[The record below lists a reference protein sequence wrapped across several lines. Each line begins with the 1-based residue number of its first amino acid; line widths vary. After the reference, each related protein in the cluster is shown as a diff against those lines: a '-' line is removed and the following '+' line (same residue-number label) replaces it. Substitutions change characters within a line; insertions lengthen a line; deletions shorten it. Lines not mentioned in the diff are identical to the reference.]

1 MKLLTINV
9 VSKDLQLFEEN
20 NAELLKAASE
30 SNNVEINKIPFEDD
44 KQYEIFCRLLKECD
58 AKYILFLDES
68 NILTP
73 DSLSEILSALSEQ
86 YAPAFAMHLITEL
99 DKAVSKTAKTFKLGA
114 VSKNLLCF
122 NRFIFEADFLRGINL
137 THEDSSVFEEK
148 ILLCL
153 NGEGDSLPLANCA
166 KIFTSKALENDINS
180 YEKQFKK
187 EWYLNVFEELILP
200 FLKSNR
206 PTANQ
211 QRFIMYCLALRFYL
225 NLNSRDKFA
234 IEDEEID
241 RFFDLAIKTLTFID
255 DRYILEILN
264 ELHLP
269 KSLAFHFLKLKSGEN
284 LKISMAGQNKN
295 SFYLNYIH
303 LGNDSIKLV
312 INAINFEDNSLK
324 FDGEI
329 LGSYML
335 EEVDDNFKVILNGKE
350 VPHEQTFVYN
360 ITKAFG
366 RSLLRPYSFSFEIP
380 YDKANGELCFELNFA
395 EKSITLPLL
404 FQKTAA
410 RLIPY
415 KFSYYTFANKTLRVS
430 DRKILISK
438 TRKYKIFF
446 YEIMMILKSVFLR
459 SSFKT
464 GLIAALLR
472 VLYWLAKPF
481 YKKPIY
487 IFFDKLYKAGDNAE
501 YLFDYCVENFKDT
514 NSYYIVNA
522 DSLDYKRLKAKYGKH
537 VLKFNS
543 LRQKLKVLHA
553 DTIFATHSPVLPFC
567 GFGVSLQYCFRNLL
581 KAKVVC
587 IQHGL
592 TIQNIAQYQNRLQD
606 NTRMYFC
613 ASKYEIENLKNKVYG
628 YTDEL
633 YLTGSPR
640 YDGLVN
646 RDQKQI
652 LIAPTWRRNIVI
664 TGNRIGTSKAY
675 NPDFKKTKYFEI
687 YNRLINDPRLTA
699 AAAEKGYKIIFLIHP
714 TLSSQVEDYDTNP
727 YLEIIPAISDIS
739 YEKMLTESSIM
750 LTDYSGIQFD
760 FAYMKKPL
768 LYYHPKELPPQYTEG
783 VYKYETMSFGPII
796 TEYDDIV
803 ASLCEYIENDCKMTN
818 EYKARVDDFFAYTD
832 RSNCERIMKIVKK

>member
-1 MKLLTINV
+1 MKLLTINI
-9 VSKDLQLFEEN
+9 VSENLGLFEEN
-20 NAELLKAASE
+20 NAELLKATAQNKEVKINRASLE
-30 SNNVEINKIPFEDD
+30 KEDR
-44 KQYEIFCRLLKECD
+44 YEAFSRLLTECD
-58 AKYILFLDES
+58 SRYILFLDES
-68 NILTP
+68 NILTKE
-73 DSLSEILSALSEQ
+73 SLFMILSALKEQ
-86 YAPAFAMHLITEL
+86 YAPAFAMHLVTKL
-99 DKAVSKTAKTFKLGA
+99 DKKVSADAKTFKLGA
-114 VSKNLLCF
+114 VSKNLLYF
-122 NRFIFEADFLRGINL
+122 NRFIFSCDFLRSINL
-137 THEDSSVFEEK
+137 TKADSKFFQDK
-148 ILLCL
+148 ILLHL
-153 NGEGDSLPLANCA
+153 NGEGDSLPLANAA
-166 KIFTSKALENDINS
+166 KIYTSKALEKDINL
-180 YEKQFKK
+180 YENQFKK
-187 EWYLNVFEELILP
+187 EWYLDLFEELVVP
-200 FLKSNR
+200 FLELNR
-206 PTANQ
+206 PTTNQ

-234 IEDEEID
+234 IEGEEID
-241 RFFDLAIKTLTFID
+241 KFFDLSIKTLSFIE

-264 ELHLP
+264 ELNLS
-269 KSLAFHFLKLKSGEN
+269 KALAFHFLKLKLGEN
-284 LKISMAGQNKN
+284 LKVTMTGETGN
-295 SFYLNYIH
+295 SFYLNYIRF
-303 LGNDSIKLV
+303 GEESIRIAVK
-312 INAINFEDNSLK
+312 AINFEKNCLK
-324 FDGEI
+324 VDADI
-329 LGSYML
+329 LGNYML
-335 EEVDDNFKVILNGKE
+335 DDVENNFSVLLGGEKI
-350 VPHEQTFVYN
+350 PYEQTFVYN

-366 RSLLRPYSFSFEIP
+366 RSLLRPYSFCFEIP
-380 YDKANGELCFELNFA
+380 YEKAAGELCFTLDFA
-395 EKSITLPLL
+395 GKSITLPLL
-404 FQKTAA
+404 LQKTAA
-410 RLIPY
+410 RLIPFR
-415 KFSYYTFANKTLRVS
+415 FSYFTFADKMLQVRGK
-430 DRKILISK
+430 KIIISK
-438 TRKYKIFF
+438 AKKVKIFA

-459 SSFKT
+459 SSIKT
-464 GLIAALLR
+464 GIIAALLR
-472 VLYWLAKPF
+472 VLYWLTKPF
-481 YKKPIY
+481 CVKPVY

-501 YLFDYCVENFKDT
+501 YLFDYCHQNFKDT
-514 NSYYIVNA
+514 NSYYVVNA
-522 DSLDYKRLKAKYGKH
+522 DSLDYKRLKAKYGRH
-537 VLKFNS
+537 VLKFNT

-613 ASKYEIENLKNKVYG
+613 ASKYEIENLKNKIYG

-646 RDQKQI
+646 RDKKQI

-664 TGNRIGTSKAY
+664 TGNNIGTSKAY

-687 YNRLINDPRLTA
+687 YNRLINDQRLTA

-714 TLSSQVEDYDTNP
+714 TLSSQVGDYDTNP

-739 YEKMLTESSIM
+739 YEKMLTESSLM

-803 ASLCEYIENDCKMTN
+803 TSLCEYIENDCKMTD
-818 EYKARVDDFFAYTD
+818 EYKTRVDDFFAYTD
-832 RSNCERIMKIVKK
+832 HSNCERIMKIIKK

>member
-1 MKLLTINV
+1 MKLLTINI
-9 VSKDLQLFEEN
+9 VSENIGFFEEN
-20 NAELLKAASE
+20 NAELLKAADQNE
-30 SNNVEINKIPFEDD
+30 EVKINKVSLQNEER
-44 KQYEIFCRLLKECD
+44 YEVFCRLLKECD
-58 AKYILFLDES
+58 SRYILFLDES
-68 NILTP
+68 NVLTKESLFMILN
-73 DSLSEILSALSEQ
+73 ALNKQ
-86 YAPAFAMHLITEL
+86 YAPAFAMHIITAL
-99 DKAVSKTAKTFKLGA
+99 DKDVSAKAKTFKLGA
-114 VSKNLLCF
+114 VSKNPLYF
-122 NRFIFEADFLRGINL
+122 NRFIFLSDFLRSINL
-137 THEDSSVFEEK
+137 TASDRDFFEEK
-148 ILLCL
+148 ILLHL
-153 NGEGDSLPLANCA
+153 NGQGDTIPLANAA
-166 KIFTSKALENDINS
+166 KLYTSKALEKDINS

-187 EWYLNVFEELILP
+187 EWYLNLFKELVLP
-200 FLKSNR
+200 FLKQNR

-234 IEDEEID
+234 IEGEEID
-241 RFFDLAIKTLTFID
+241 RFFDLSIQTLAFIE
-255 DRYILEILN
+255 DRYVLEILS
-264 ELHLP
+264 ELNLS
-269 KSLAFHFLKLKSGEN
+269 KALAFHFLKLKLGQELKVTMTGERE
-284 LKISMAGQNKN
+284 N
-295 SFYLNYIH
+295 SFYLNYIRF
-303 LGNDSIKLV
+303 GKDSIKLAV
-312 INAINFEDNSLK
+312 KAINFENNSLK
-324 FDGEI
+324 IDADIF
-329 LGSYML
+329 GSYMFDVT
-335 EEVDDNFKVILNGKE
+335 EDNFSVMLNGEKI
-350 VPHEQTFVYN
+350 PYTQTFVYN

-366 RSLLRPYSFSFEIP
+366 RSLLRPYSFCFEIP
-380 YDKANGELCFELNFA
+380 YEKASGELCFRLDFA
-395 EKSITLPLL
+395 GRSITLPLL
-404 FQKTAA
+404 LKKTAA

-415 KFSYYTFANKTLRVS
+415 RFSYFTFADKMLRIKGNKIIIS
-430 DRKILISK
+430 KAKKAKILIC
-438 TRKYKIFF
+438 
-446 YEIMMILKSVFLR
+446 EIMMILKSVFLR
-459 SSFKT
+459 SSIKT
-464 GLIAALLR
+464 GIIAALLR
-472 VLYWLAKPF
+472 VLYWLTKPF
-481 YKKPIY
+481 CVKPVY

-501 YLFDYCVENFKDT
+501 YLFDYCHQNFKDT
-514 NSYYIVNA
+514 NSYYVVNES
-522 DSLDYKRLKAKYGKH
+522 SLDYKRLKAKYGRH

-613 ASKYEIENLKNKVYG
+613 ASKYEIENLKNDIYG

-646 RDQKQI
+646 RDKKQI

-664 TGNRIGTSKAY
+664 TGNSIGTSKAY

-699 AAAEKGYKIIFLIHP
+699 AASAKGYKIIFLIHP

-739 YEKMLTESSIM
+739 YEKMLTESSLM

-803 ASLCEYIENDCKMTN
+803 AALCEYIENDCKMTD
-818 EYKARVDDFFAYTD
+818 EYKTRVDDFFAYTD
-832 RSNCERIMKIVKK
+832 HSNCERIMKIIKK